1 MKRVLVS
8 VKRHAKTYL
17 VGTSLIFL
25 LERPEKLILVQSE
38 EDVAQKS
45 REVAV
50 TTFSGINAKFKPI
63 AS

>member
-25 LERPEKLILVQSE
+25 PERPEKLILVQS

>member
-38 EDVAQKS
+38 DVAQKS

-50 TTFSGINAKFKPI
+50 TTRYA
-63 AS
+63 